1 MYCQS
6 SFSFY
11 LKFVSL
17 PKADVPN
24 KYSHFKGKI
33 VKSIL
38 FYNEGR
44 KASSQLHAF
53 LPCFIDLFCSG
64 RCDPCYLYEINFLE
78 EMCIPLRVPYTLM
91 FLGAQ
96 CILLLI

>member
-1 MYCQS
+1 MVYTATKNSSSSKFMYCQS
-6 SFSFY
+6 GFSFY

-24 KYSHFKGKI
+24 KYSHFEDKI

-44 KASSQLHAF
+44 KANTKENGYGMA
-53 LPCFIDLFCSG
+53 C
-64 RCDPCYLYEINFLE
+64 
-78 EMCIPLRVPYTLM
+78 LM
-91 FLGAQ
+91 
-96 CILLLI
+96 